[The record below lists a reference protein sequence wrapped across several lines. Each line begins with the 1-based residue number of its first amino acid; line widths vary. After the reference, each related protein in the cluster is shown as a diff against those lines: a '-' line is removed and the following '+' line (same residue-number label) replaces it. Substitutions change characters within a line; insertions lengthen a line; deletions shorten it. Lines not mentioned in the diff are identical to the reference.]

1 MPSVPS
7 QIEYR
12 LFPTSIG
19 PCGIAWGDAGIRA
32 VQLPEADEARTCA
45 RLLRAM
51 PAARPGRSAPS
62 VQRVIDDII
71 QMLGGVR
78 RDLRHAVLDM
88 QHLTAFQ
95 QRVYAVART
104 IEPGHTLCYGEVAA
118 LCGDPGAARAVGQ
131 ALGSNPFPLIVP
143 CHRVLAAHGRS
154 GGFSARGGVA
164 TKLKLLRLEGWNGQ
178 SDILGSPATLALPF

>member
-12 LFPTSIG
+12 LFPTSLG
-19 PCGIAWGDAGIRA
+19 PCGIAWGEAGIRA
-32 VQLPEADEARTCA
+32 VQLPEVDEARTCA

-71 QMLGGVR
+71 QLLDGVR

-95 QRVYAVART
+95 QHVYAVART